1 MNKPAIILLSLF
13 LVVCSSC
20 VSKEAY
26 NELENQCN
34 QLRREKRSVEEEYSN
49 LISKYNTLVDE
60 YNELLDNY
68 NVTASDNDWNRY
80 ASEDKDRRL
89 NDLLNHVNAL
99 NDRIS
104 ELDVLLQRI
113 KLICSGKTDDTSNG
127 VNYILRDY
135 R

>member
-1 MNKPAIILLSLF
+1 MKKSALFVLPLL
-13 LVVCSSC
+13 LVVSFSC
-20 VSKEAY
+20 VSNGKY
-26 NELENQCN
+26 NELEYQYNR
-34 QLRREKRSVEEEYSN
+34 LEEEKNDVEDEYSN
-49 LISKYNTLVDE
+49 LVSKYNTLVEKYNSLLED
-60 YNELLDNY
+60 YNET
-68 NVTASDNDWNRY
+68 VSDNDWNQIV
-80 ASEDKDRRL
+80 SEDKDRRL
-89 NDLLNHVNAL
+89 NDLLNYVNRQ